1 MGGDDKTPPSLAP
14 STGIAMIHD
23 AEMRRA
29 MQADIMHDVAG
40 EGKTDPQE
48 NRKMLGSYG
57 PLC

>member
-1 MGGDDKTPPSLAP
+1 
-14 STGIAMIHD
+14 MIHD